1 MIVSNIKNKGLRF
14 SIHNSKNIP
23 YIKTPIV
30 ANHSLYKESNSE
42 GILSVLQDKYNQ
54 LVKVKQKIIVKLKD
68 NKEKKRQEKVIKN
81 INSLNNQYLLLL
93 QQENINSEE
102 LLNKINQSYS
112 NLKINIVPMTFS
124 GLTREEMLEVYK
136 NSIQYYSKNGEQA
149 LIEKTRELTKSE
161 EQRKIVLDEIF
172 KLLHKDI
179 EYYVSSEIAKKL
191 TTTLHTISPNNNLE
205 SSEELSGEIKNIY
218 KIFQVNSEKVNNLLL
233 SFRALS
239 KNYFTVTADN
249 IEEVLNLKKG
259 NLCALLER
267 VPLAGLLP
275 KAFRVKEQCKAIDIL
290 LENYKNITDAY
301 VQNGT
306 QKVMLE
312 YFNQYQIVIDY
323 LKSVLPKFEKA
334 GNIQLLN
341 TIIEDIT
348 DSYEKKVE
356 VYKNLLNIYSNKGLK
371 IEKAGAKIKKNA
383 KIELAFKYV
392 STLLVLN

>member
-14 SIHNSKNIP
+14 NIHNSKNIP
-23 YIKTPIV
+23 YIKMPIV

-93 QQENINSEE
+93 QQENIDSEE

-149 LIEKTRELTKSE
+149 LIEKTRELTRSE
-161 EQRKIVLDEIF
+161 EQREIVLDEIF

-191 TTTLHTISPNNNLE
+191 TTTLHPISPNKNLE

-341 TIIEDIT
+341 TITEDIT